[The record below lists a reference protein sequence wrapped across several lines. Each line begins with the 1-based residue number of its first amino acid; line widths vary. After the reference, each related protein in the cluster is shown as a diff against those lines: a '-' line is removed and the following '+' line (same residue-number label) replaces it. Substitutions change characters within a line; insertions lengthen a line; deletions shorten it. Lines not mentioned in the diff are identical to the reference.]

1 MTDLSVLVLG
11 KLEENAATKLK
22 TVASFVS
29 HERESSLPES
39 EMIDLLKGH
48 DAVISEPLDRITP
61 RIMDTCKSLKL
72 ISNRA
77 VGFDNV
83 DLEEAS
89 SRGILVTNTPG
100 VLDAAT
106 ADLAFA
112 LLLAVA
118 RRIVEADQYVR
129 KGKWTGFKSDL
140 MLGPDIFGKTVGI
153 VGLGRIGKAFAERA
167 KAFGL
172 KILYTRSSENKPGDA
187 DFDQRMNARQVDLET
202 LLSNSD
208 FVSLH
213 CPYTPE
219 THHLISAKEL
229 ELLKPDAVFINT
241 SRGKV
246 VDQEAL
252 IEHLKQKRIH
262 GAGLDVF
269 EDEPNVPTELKK
281 LDNVVLT
288 PHIGSACIETR
299 RKMTIMAVE
308 AIIDA
313 FSNKKPANIVND
325 NAWTSFV
332 NHHHL
337 SAK

>member
-1 MTDLSVLVLG
+1 MTSLSVLVLG
-11 KLEENAATKLK
+11 KLEEKAASELK
-22 TVASFVS
+22 KVASFTS
-29 HERESSLPES
+29 HDRESSLS
-39 EMIDLLKGH
+39 ENELINLLKNQ
-48 DAVISEPLDRITP
+48 DAVISEPLDHITP
-61 RIMDTCKSLKL
+61 RVMDSCKKLKI

-83 DLEEAS
+83 DLTEAS
-89 SRGILVTNTPG
+89 SRGIIVTNTPG

-118 RRIVEADQYVR
+118 RRIVEADSYVR
-129 KGKWTGFKSDL
+129 KGMWTGFKSDL

-153 VGLGRIGKAFAERA
+153 VGLGRIGKAFAQRA
-167 KAFGL
+167 RAFGL
-172 KILYTRSSENKPGDA
+172 KILYTRSSNNKSSDTT
-187 DFDQRMNARQVDLET
+187 FDKNMDARQVDLKT
-202 LLSNSD
+202 LLSSSD

-213 CPYTPE
+213 CPYNQK
-219 THHLISAKEL
+219 THHLISTKEL
-229 ELLKPDAVFINT
+229 HLMKPDAVFINT

-269 EDEPNVPTELKK
+269 AEEPNVPETLKR

-299 RKMTIMAVE
+299 RKMTMMAVE
-308 AIIDA
+308 AIMDA
-313 FSNKKPANIVND
+313 FANKKPANLVND
-325 NAWTSFV
+325 NAWNRFIK
-332 NHHHL
+332 HHPL
-337 SAK
+337 SPK